1 MKQTTPAEIFA
12 AKALA
17 GQVHKELVENILPFW
32 MEKMCTPSGGL
43 LGRISGDG
51 QPDHS
56 APVGG
61 IMTARVLWTFASAYR
76 VLKDDGSCSPETL
89 QGYLDMAL
97 RAKRLILD
105 RFYDKEYG
113 GTFWS
118 LDSDLRPADTK
129 KQIYAIAFTIYGLA
143 ELHRA
148 CGDTEAL
155 EYAVELFRAIEDH
168 SFDSVLDG
176 YFEAFTKSWEPIEDM
191 RLSDKDAN
199 ESKTM
204 NTHLHVL
211 EAYTCLYRVWKDP
224 LLENRLRGLIMV
236 FEKYILGTDGH
247 LKLFFDDSWNC
258 GYDIV
263 SYGHDIEASWLLH
276 EAALVLGDAGVLAR
290 VEALV
295 PKIVKAAS
303 EGFTHEG
310 GMIYEKTGGRACD
323 GCDEGPGD
331 TGVEVD
337 ADRHWWVQAESV
349 VGYFNL
355 WEHFGTADEAGDGGE
370 SEAGDGK
377 EQPSGLENA
386 IMCWEFIKENLIDR
400 DGGEWFWS
408 LRADG
413 SVNREDDKAGF
424 WKCPYHNGRM
434 CMEVMERVTQ
444 LTDNQP
450 DNMFD

>member
-17 GQVHKELVENILPFW
+17 GQVRKELVENILPFW
-32 MEKMCTPSGGL
+32 MEKMCTPSGGF

-51 QPDHS
+51 QPDAT

-61 IMTARVLWTFASAYR
+61 IMTARVLWTFASAYK
-76 VLKDDGSCSPETL
+76 VLQAEGSCSLEML
-89 QGYLDMAL
+89 QGYMDMAL
-97 RAKRLILD
+97 RAKRLIID

-118 LDSDLRPADTK
+118 LDADLSPADTK
-129 KQIYAIAFTIYGLA
+129 KQIYAIAFAIYGLT

-148 CGDTEAL
+148 CGDSEAL
-155 EYAVELFRAIEDH
+155 EYAVKLFHSIEDH
-168 SFDSVLDG
+168 SFDSVQDG
-176 YFEAFTKSWEPIEDM
+176 YFEAFTRDWKPIEDM

-211 EAYTCLYRVWKDP
+211 EAYTCLFRVWKDP
-224 LLENRLRGLIMV
+224 LLEARLRGLILV
-236 FEKYILGTDGH
+236 FEKHILGADGH

-276 EAALVLGDAGVLAR
+276 EAALVLGEASVLAR
-290 VEALV
+290 LEALV

-303 EGFTHEG
+303 EGFTPEG
-310 GMIYEKTGGRACD
+310 GMIYEKCGD
-323 GCDEGPGD
+323 GPEGTD
-331 TGVEVD
+331 AEVD

-355 WEHFGTADEAGDGGE
+355 WEHFG
-370 SEAGDGK
+370 
-377 EQPSGLENA
+377 QPDGLENA
-386 IMCWEFIKENLIDR
+386 IMCWEFIKNNIIDK

-434 CMEVMERVTQ
+434 CMEIIERIAQRTN
-444 LTDNQP
+444 NQ
-450 DNMFD
+450 

>member
-1 MKQTTPAEIFA
+1 MKQTTPAELFA

-17 GQVHKELVENILPFW
+17 GQVRKELVENILPFW
-32 MEKMCTPSGGL
+32 MEKMCTPSGGF

-51 QPDHS
+51 QPDAT

-76 VLKDDGSCSPETL
+76 VLQAEGSCSPEIL
-89 QGYLDMAL
+89 QGYMDMAL
-97 RAKRLILD
+97 RAKRLIID

-118 LDSDLRPADTK
+118 LDADLSPADTK
-129 KQIYAIAFTIYGLA
+129 KQIYAIAFAIYGLA

-148 CGDTEAL
+148 CGDSEAL
-155 EYAVELFRAIEDH
+155 EYAVKLFHSIEEH
-168 SFDSVLDG
+168 SFDSVQDG
-176 YFEAFTKSWEPIEDM
+176 YFEAFTRDWKPIEDM

-211 EAYTCLYRVWKDP
+211 EAYTCLFRVWKDP
-224 LLENRLRGLIMV
+224 LLKARLRGLILV

-276 EAALVLGDAGVLAR
+276 EAALVLGEADVLAR

-303 EGFTHEG
+303 EGFTPEG
-310 GMIYEKTGGRACD
+310 GMIYEKCGGGAYERCGD
-323 GCDEGPGD
+323 GCYNGPECTD
-331 TGVEVD
+331 AEVD

-355 WEHFGTADEAGDGGE
+355 WEHFG
-370 SEAGDGK
+370 
-377 EQPSGLENA
+377 QPDGLENA
-386 IMCWEFIKENLIDR
+386 IMCWEFIKNNIIDK

-434 CMEVMERVTQ
+434 CMEIMERIAQHTN
-444 LTDNQP
+444 NQ
-450 DNMFD
+450 

>member
-1 MKQTTPAEIFA
+1 MKQTTPAELFA

-17 GQVHKELVENILPFW
+17 GQVRKELVENILPFW
-32 MEKMCTPSGGL
+32 MEKMCTPSGGF

-51 QPDHS
+51 QPDAS

-76 VLKDDGSCSPETL
+76 VLQTEGSCRAEMLP
-89 QGYLDMAL
+89 GYMDMAL
-97 RAKRLILD
+97 RAKRLIID

-118 LDSDLRPADTK
+118 LDADLSPADTK
-129 KQIYAIAFTIYGLA
+129 KQIYAIAFAIYGLA

-148 CGDTEAL
+148 CGDSEAL
-155 EYAVELFRAIEDH
+155 EYAVKLFHSIEDH
-168 SFDSVLDG
+168 SFDSVQDG
-176 YFEAFTKSWEPIEDM
+176 YFEAFTRDWKPIEDM

-211 EAYTCLYRVWKDP
+211 EAYTCLFRVWKDP
-224 LLENRLRGLIMV
+224 LLEARLRGLILV

-276 EAALVLGDAGVLAR
+276 EAALVLGEADVLAR

-303 EGFTHEG
+303 EGFTPEG
-310 GMIYEKTGGRACD
+310 GMIYEKCGGGACD
-323 GCDEGPGD
+323 GCDEGQGD
-331 TGVEVD
+331 TGAEVD

-355 WEHFGTADEAGDGGE
+355 WEHFG
-370 SEAGDGK
+370 
-377 EQPSGLENA
+377 QPDGLENA
-386 IMCWEFIKENLIDR
+386 IMCWEFIKNNIIDK

-434 CMEVMERVTQ
+434 CMEIIERIAQHTN
-444 LTDNQP
+444 NQ
-450 DNMFD
+450 

>member
-1 MKQTTPAEIFA
+1 MKQTTPAELFA

-17 GQVHKELVENILPFW
+17 GQVRKELIENILPFW
-32 MEKMCTPSGGL
+32 MEKMCTPSGGF
-43 LGRISGDG
+43 LGRISGEG
-51 QPDHS
+51 QQDTS

-76 VLKDDGSCSPETL
+76 VLREEGSAAPEVL
-89 QGYLDMAL
+89 QGYIDMAL
-97 RAKRLILD
+97 RAKRLIID

-113 GTFWS
+113 GTFWA
-118 LDSDLRPADTK
+118 LDADLSPADTK
-129 KQIYAIAFTIYGLA
+129 KQIYAIAFAIYGLA

-148 CGDTEAL
+148 CGDSEAL
-155 EYAVELFRAIEDH
+155 EYAVKLFHSIEEH
-168 SFDSVLDG
+168 SFDSAQDG
-176 YFEAFTKSWEPIEDM
+176 YFEAFTRDWKPIEDM

-211 EAYTCLYRVWKDP
+211 EAYTCLFLVWKDP
-224 LLENRLRGLIMV
+224 LLESRLRGLILV
-236 FEKYILGTDGH
+236 FEKYILDSDGH

-258 GYDIV
+258 GYGIV

-276 EAALVLGDAGVLAR
+276 EAALVLGEADVLAR

-295 PKIVKAAS
+295 QKIVKAAS
-303 EGFTHEG
+303 EGFTPEG
-310 GMIYEKTGGRACD
+310 GMIYEKTEGGAH
-323 GCDEGPGD
+323 EGRSESPED
-331 TGVEVD
+331 TCVEVD

-355 WEHFGTADEAGDGGE
+355 WEHFGQQD
-370 SEAGDGK
+370 
-377 EQPSGLENA
+377 GLENA
-386 IMCWEFIKENLIDR
+386 IMCWEFIKNNIIDK

-434 CMEVMERVTQ
+434 CMEVMERVAQ
-444 LTDNQP
+444 LSDNQ
-450 DNMFD
+450 

>member
-1 MKQTTPAEIFA
+1 MKQTTPAELFA

-17 GQVHKELVENILPFW
+17 GQVRKELVENILPFW
-32 MEKMCTPSGGL
+32 MEKMCTPSGGF

-51 QPDHS
+51 QPDAT

-61 IMTARVLWTFASAYR
+61 IMTARVLWTFASAHR
-76 VLKDDGSCSPETL
+76 VLQAEGSCRAEML
-89 QGYLDMAL
+89 QGYMDMAL
-97 RAKRLILD
+97 RAKRLIID

-118 LDSDLRPADTK
+118 LDADLPPADTK
-129 KQIYAIAFTIYGLA
+129 KQIYAIAFAIYGLA

-148 CGDTEAL
+148 CGDSEAL
-155 EYAVELFRAIEDH
+155 EYAVKLFHSIEDH
-168 SFDSVLDG
+168 SFDSVQDG
-176 YFEAFTKSWEPIEDM
+176 YFEAFTRDWKPIEDM

-211 EAYTCLYRVWKDP
+211 EAYTCLFRVWKDP
-224 LLENRLRGLIMV
+224 LLEARLRGLILV
-236 FEKYILGTDGH
+236 FEKHILGADGH

-276 EAALVLGDAGVLAR
+276 EAALVLGEADVLAR

-295 PKIVKAAS
+295 PKIVKEAS
-303 EGFTHEG
+303 EGFTPEG
-310 GMIYEKTGGRACD
+310 GMIYEKCGGGACD
-323 GCDEGPGD
+323 GCDEGQGD
-331 TGVEVD
+331 TGAEVD

-355 WEHFGTADEAGDGGE
+355 WEHFG
-370 SEAGDGK
+370 
-377 EQPSGLENA
+377 QPDGLENA
-386 IMCWEFIKENLIDR
+386 IMCWEFIKNNIIDK

-434 CMEVMERVTQ
+434 CMEIIERIAQ
-444 LTDNQP
+444 RINNQ
-450 DNMFD
+450 

>member
-1 MKQTTPAEIFA
+1 MKQTTSAELFA

-17 GQVHKELVENILPFW
+17 GQVRKELVENILPFW
-32 MEKMCTPSGGL
+32 MEKICTPSGGF

-51 QPDHS
+51 QPDAT

-76 VLKDDGSCSPETL
+76 VLQAEGSCRAEML
-89 QGYLDMAL
+89 QGYMDMAL
-97 RAKRLILD
+97 RAKRLIID

-118 LDSDLRPADTK
+118 LDADLSPADTK
-129 KQIYAIAFTIYGLA
+129 KQIYAIAFAIYGLA

-148 CGDTEAL
+148 CGDSEAL
-155 EYAVELFRAIEDH
+155 EYAVKLFHSIEDH
-168 SFDSVLDG
+168 SFDSVQDG
-176 YFEAFTKSWEPIEDM
+176 YFEAFTRDWKPIEDM

-211 EAYTCLYRVWKDP
+211 EAYTCLFRVWKDP
-224 LLENRLRGLIMV
+224 LLEARLRGLILV
-236 FEKYILGTDGH
+236 FEKHILGADGH

-276 EAALVLGDAGVLAR
+276 EAALVLGEADVLAR

-303 EGFTHEG
+303 EGFTPEG
-310 GMIYEKTGGRACD
+310 GMIYEKCGGGVHE
-323 GCDEGPGD
+323 GCDEECSEECCEGPD
-331 TGVEVD
+331 CTGAKVD

-355 WEHFGTADEAGDGGE
+355 WEHFG
-370 SEAGDGK
+370 
-377 EQPSGLENA
+377 QPDGLENA
-386 IMCWEFIKENLIDR
+386 IMCWEFIKNNIIDK

-434 CMEVMERVTQ
+434 CMEIIERIAQHTN
-444 LTDNQP
+444 NQ
-450 DNMFD
+450 

>member
-1 MKQTTPAEIFA
+1 MKQTTPAELFA

-17 GQVHKELVENILPFW
+17 GQVRKELVENILPFW
-32 MEKMCTPSGGL
+32 MEKMCTPSGGF

-51 QPDHS
+51 QPDAT

-76 VLKDDGSCSPETL
+76 VLQAEGSCRAEML
-89 QGYLDMAL
+89 QGYMDMAL
-97 RAKRLILD
+97 RAKRLIID

-118 LDSDLRPADTK
+118 LDADLSPADTK
-129 KQIYAIAFTIYGLA
+129 KQIYAIAFAIYGLA

-148 CGDTEAL
+148 CGDSEAL
-155 EYAVELFRAIEDH
+155 EYAVKLFHSIEDH
-168 SFDSVLDG
+168 SFDSVQDG
-176 YFEAFTKSWEPIEDM
+176 YFEAFTRDWKPIEDM

-224 LLENRLRGLIMV
+224 LLEARLRGLILV

-276 EAALVLGDAGVLAR
+276 EAALVLGEADVLAR

-303 EGFTHEG
+303 EGFTPEG
-310 GMIYEKTGGRACD
+310 GMIYEKCGGGAHERCGD
-323 GCDEGPGD
+323 GCYDGPEGTD
-331 TGVEVD
+331 AEVD

-355 WEHFGTADEAGDGGE
+355 WEHFG
-370 SEAGDGK
+370 
-377 EQPSGLENA
+377 QPDGLENA
-386 IMCWEFIKENLIDR
+386 IMCWEFIKNNIIDK

-434 CMEVMERVTQ
+434 CMDIMERIAQ
-444 LTDNQP
+444 HANNQ
-450 DNMFD
+450 

>member
-17 GQVHKELVENILPFW
+17 GQVRKELIENILPFW
-32 MEKMCTPSGGL
+32 MEKMCAPSGGL

-51 QPDHS
+51 QPDPS

-76 VLKDDGSCSPETL
+76 VLGAEGSVAPEIL
-89 QGYLDMAL
+89 QGYMDMAM
-97 RAKRLILD
+97 RAKRLIID

-118 LDSDLRPADTK
+118 LDADLSPEDTK
-129 KQIYAIAFTIYGLA
+129 KQIYAIAFAIYGLA
-143 ELHRA
+143 ELYRA
-148 CGDTEAL
+148 CGDSEAL
-155 EYAVELFRAIEDH
+155 EYAVKLFRAIEDH
-168 SFDSVLDG
+168 SFDSVQDG
-176 YFEAFTKSWEPIEDM
+176 YFEAFTRDWKPIEDM

-211 EAYTCLYRVWKDP
+211 EAYTCLFRVWKDH
-224 LLENRLRGLIMV
+224 LLESRLRGLILV
-236 FEKYILGTDGH
+236 FEKYILGSDGH

-258 GYDIV
+258 GYGIV

-276 EAALVLGDAGVLAR
+276 EAALVLGDDSVLSR

-310 GMIYEKTGGRACD
+310 GMIYEKTEGEAHGGR
-323 GCDEGPGD
+323 GERCDEGCGKGPED
-331 TGVEVD
+331 TGAEVD

-349 VGYFNL
+349 VGYFNF
-355 WEHFGTADEAGDGGE
+355 WEHFG
-370 SEAGDGK
+370 
-377 EQPSGLENA
+377 QPDGLENA
-386 IMCWEFIKENLIDR
+386 IMCWEFIKDNIIDK

-434 CMEVMERVTQ
+434 CMEVMEHST
-444 LTDNQP
+444 LIY
-450 DNMFD
+450 

>member
-1 MKQTTPAEIFA
+1 MKQTTPAELFT

-17 GQVHKELVENILPFW
+17 GQVRKELVENILPFW
-32 MEKMCTPSGGL
+32 MEKMCTPSGGF

-51 QPDHS
+51 QPDAT

-76 VLKDDGSCSPETL
+76 VLQAEGSCRAEML
-89 QGYLDMAL
+89 QGYMDMAL
-97 RAKRLILD
+97 RAKRLIID

-118 LDSDLRPADTK
+118 LDADLSPADTK
-129 KQIYAIAFTIYGLA
+129 KQIYAIAFAIYGLA

-148 CGDTEAL
+148 CGDSEAL
-155 EYAVELFRAIEDH
+155 EYAVKLFHSIEDH
-168 SFDSVLDG
+168 SFDPVQDG
-176 YFEAFTKSWEPIEDM
+176 YFEAFTRDWKPIEDM

-211 EAYTCLYRVWKDP
+211 EAYTCLFRVWKDP
-224 LLENRLRGLIMV
+224 LLEARLRGLILV
-236 FEKYILGTDGH
+236 FEKHILGADGH

-276 EAALVLGDAGVLAR
+276 EAALVLGEADVLAR

-303 EGFTHEG
+303 EGFTPEG
-310 GMIYEKTGGRACD
+310 GMIYEKCGGGA
-323 GCDEGPGD
+323 CDEGQGD
-331 TGVEVD
+331 TGAEVD
-337 ADRHWWVQAESV
+337 ADRHRWVQAESV

-355 WEHFGTADEAGDGGE
+355 WEHFG
-370 SEAGDGK
+370 
-377 EQPSGLENA
+377 QPDGLENA
-386 IMCWEFIKENLIDR
+386 IMCWEFIKNNIIDK

-434 CMEVMERVTQ
+434 CMEIIEQ
-444 LTDNQP
+444 IAQYANNQ
-450 DNMFD
+450 

>member
-17 GQVHKELVENILPFW
+17 GQVRKELIENILPFW
-32 MEKMCTPSGGL
+32 MEKMCAPSGGL
-43 LGRISGDG
+43 LGRISGDS
-51 QPDHS
+51 QPDPS

-76 VLKDDGSCSPETL
+76 VLEAEGSVAPEIL
-89 QGYLDMAL
+89 QGYMDMAM
-97 RAKRLILD
+97 RAKRLIID

-118 LDSDLRPADTK
+118 LDADLSPEDTK
-129 KQIYAIAFTIYGLA
+129 KQIYAIAFAIYGLA
-143 ELHRA
+143 ELYRA
-148 CGDTEAL
+148 CGDSEAL
-155 EYAVELFRAIEDH
+155 EYAVKLFRAIEDH
-168 SFDSVLDG
+168 SFDSVQDG
-176 YFEAFTKSWEPIEDM
+176 YFEAFTRDWKPIEDM

-211 EAYTCLYRVWKDP
+211 EAYTCLFRVWKNP
-224 LLENRLRGLIMV
+224 LLESRLRGLILV
-236 FEKYILGTDGH
+236 FEKYILGSDGH

-258 GYDIV
+258 GYGIV

-276 EAALVLGDAGVLAR
+276 EAALVLGDDSVLSR

-310 GMIYEKTGGRACD
+310 GMIYEKTEGEAHEGR
-323 GCDEGPGD
+323 GERCDEGCGKGPED
-331 TGVEVD
+331 TGAEVD

-349 VGYFNL
+349 VGYFNF
-355 WEHFGTADEAGDGGE
+355 WEHFG
-370 SEAGDGK
+370 
-377 EQPSGLENA
+377 QPDSLENA
-386 IMCWEFIKENLIDR
+386 IMCWEFIKDNIIDK

-434 CMEVMERVTQ
+434 CMEVMEHST
-444 LTDNQP
+444 LIY
-450 DNMFD
+450 

>member
-1 MKQTTPAEIFA
+1 MKQTTPAELFA

-17 GQVHKELVENILPFW
+17 GQVRKELIENILPFW
-32 MEKMCTPSGGL
+32 MEKMCTPSGGF
-43 LGRISGDG
+43 LGRISGEG
-51 QPDHS
+51 QQDTS

-76 VLKDDGSCSPETL
+76 VLREEGSAAPEVL
-89 QGYLDMAL
+89 QGYMDMAL
-97 RAKRLILD
+97 RAKRLIID

-113 GTFWS
+113 GTFWA
-118 LDSDLRPADTK
+118 LDADLSPADTK
-129 KQIYAIAFTIYGLA
+129 KQIYAIAFAIYGLA

-148 CGDTEAL
+148 CGDSEAL
-155 EYAVELFRAIEDH
+155 EYAVKLFHSIEEH
-168 SFDSVLDG
+168 SFDSVQDG
-176 YFEAFTKSWEPIEDM
+176 YFEAFTRDWKPIEDM

-211 EAYTCLYRVWKDP
+211 EAYTCLFRVWKDP
-224 LLENRLRGLIMV
+224 LLESRLRGLIMV

-247 LKLFFDDSWNC
+247 LRLFFDDSWNC

-276 EAALVLGDAGVLAR
+276 EAALVLGDAGVLVR

-310 GMIYEKTGGRACD
+310 GMIYEKSGGGVHD
-323 GCDEGPGD
+323 GCDKECSEECCEGPDG
-331 TGVEVD
+331 TGAEVD
-337 ADRHWWVQAESV
+337 MDRHWWVQAESV
-349 VGYFNL
+349 VGFFNL
-355 WEHFGTADEAGDGGE
+355 WEHFGQQD
-370 SEAGDGK
+370 
-377 EQPSGLENA
+377 GLENA
-386 IMCWEFIKENLIDR
+386 IMCWEFIKNNIIDK

-434 CMEVMERVTQ
+434 CMEVMERVAQ
-444 LTDNQP
+444 LSDNQ
-450 DNMFD
+450 